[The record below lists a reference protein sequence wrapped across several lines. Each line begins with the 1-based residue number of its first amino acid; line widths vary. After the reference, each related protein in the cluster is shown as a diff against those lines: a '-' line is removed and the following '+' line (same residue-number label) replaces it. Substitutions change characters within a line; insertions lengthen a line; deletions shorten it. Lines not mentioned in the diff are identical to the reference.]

1 LPDTDAVAGLIVA
14 TRIRRS
20 LVESTS
26 MMVTVSGG
34 LVELP
39 RHAMQVSAGQ
49 LMLVADQALYAAKN
63 SGGNCIVQREY
74 LPEE

>member
-1 LPDTDAVAGLIVA
+1 VA

-20 LVESTS
+20 LVENAS

-39 RHAMQVSAGQ
+39 RHAMETSAAQ
-49 LMLVADQALYAAKN
+49 MMLVADLALYAAKN
-63 SGGNCIVQREY
+63 AGGNCVVQRDY